1 MTLGQGPEGGE
12 GESHVDALEK
22 SIPGREKSFRG
33 LGTKESWVCLRSS
46 GERREQGA
54 GRPVG
59 AGQPEGRAG
68 SGSALEVT
76 GRFRWGTQGQTCVF
90 HEGPSVAV
98 PRTGLRSTGAKAG
111 RPVRRLVRRSR

>member
-54 GRPVG
+54 GRP
-59 AGQPEGRAG
+59 A
-68 SGSALEVT
+68 
-76 GRFRWGTQGQTCVF
+76 RWGRGSRRVVPGPEARWKSL
-90 HEGPSVAV
+90 EGLGGGRRV
-98 PRTGLRSTGAKAG
+98 
-111 RPVRRLVRRSR
+111 RPVSFTRVRQSLCREQASGAQERKQGGL